1 MPLITIIS
9 TDRGKVAV
17 YWKYM
22 YTLTVTCYFVHSL
35 LYYSFIQYLLHV
47 HLILALTLW
56 QWINWL
62 RFCLHS
68 FSVDIWIQYPRH
80 ADKAQLICTSILNLL
95 ILQADFASGEL
106 CNRIQTGQITFLFK
120 CTPHEEVWGHYKLH
134 VQLNDLK
141 HNSVV

>member
-22 YTLTVTCYFVHSL
+22 YTLSVTCYFVHPL

-47 HLILALTLW
+47 HLILAFTLW

-62 RFCLHS
+62 RSCLPS
-68 FSVDIWIQYPRH
+68 FNVDIWIQYPRH
-80 ADKAQLICTSILNLL
+80 ADKHNWSVLL
-95 ILQADFASGEL
+95 FWTYLFCKQTLPLVSFTTVE
-106 CNRIQTGQITFLFK
+106 TGQITFLFK